1 MNLYYQKAIQDMLGN
16 RFLNIVTVVIIALSI
31 FIVSTVAL
39 FIVNINDIMHSWE
52 KGIRIM
58 VYLKANGSQENR
70 IELEKTIRNIE
81 GVAEVRFISKQEALS
96 LLQQQMKGQP
106 SLFEDLK
113 ENPLPDAFEIR
124 VTPTPEIK
132 EKVEV
137 LASRLNS
144 LPLVDEVEYGQ
155 RWLGRFSNIVH
166 LFRVAAYAMGIL
178 FFMAST
184 FIVAN
189 TIRLVLYARREE
201 IEIMRLVGASD
212 RFIKAPFYI
221 EGIIHGAVGGT
232 AGLVGLFFPFVYLT
246 LNMKQNFT
254 SGFFQIKFL
263 PLSVILLIIACSMF
277 VGWLGCYLSLK
288 QFLK

>member
-1 MNLYYQKAIQDMLGN
+1 MLGN
-16 RFLNIVTVVIIALSI
+16 RFLNIVTVIIIALSI
-31 FIVSTVAL
+31 FIVSTFAL
-39 FIVNINDIMHSWE
+39 FVVNANDIMRSWE

-58 VYLKANGSQENR
+58 VYLKAGASQENR
-70 IELEKTIRNIE
+70 DALETTIRNIE
-81 GVAEVRFISKQEALS
+81 GVADVCFVSKQKALS
-96 LLQQQMKGQP
+96 LLQNQLKGQP

-124 VTPTPEIK
+124 VAPSPGIK
-132 EKVEV
+132 KKVEV
-137 LASRLNS
+137 LASRLR
-144 LPLVDEVEYGQ
+144 LVPLIDDVEYGQ
-155 RWLGRFSNIVH
+155 QWLGRFSNIVH

-178 FFMAST
+178 FFTAST

-221 EGIIHGAVGGT
+221 EGIIHGAVGGS
-232 AGLVGLFFPFVYLT
+232 AGLIALFLPFAYLS
-246 LNMKQNFT
+246 LNVKQNFT

-263 PLSVILLIIACSMF
+263 PPGVILLIIACSMF